1 MLPTDYMAE
10 ALALAAQGSGLTSP
24 NPTVGAVI
32 VKDGAVVGRG
42 FHTYASLKHAEIVA
56 LEQAGERAKGAT
68 VYVTLEPCSI
78 TGRTPPCTDALI
90 AAGVSRVV
98 AGMVDPNPK
107 VAGQGIALLR
117 NAGILVE
124 MAESAS
130 ATAARLNEAY
140 IHYMRTGRPLVMVK
154 AAVTLD
160 GKISA
165 PDDNSGW
172 ITSEKA
178 RAHVQSLRH
187 SYDAILTGIGTVL
200 ADDCLLSDRSG
211 FPRSRPLLRI
221 VLDSQARMPVDSKMV
236 RSVHNG
242 DVLVVTTSA
251 APEERRAAL
260 EAAGAQVA
268 VFDGLDGRTDLRQVI
283 AWLAERK
290 YLSLM
295 IEAGSRVNW
304 AVLESGTADKIYFYY
319 APKVLGGMQ
328 SLPVA
333 GGVGRRRRA
342 DAIRFRDVQLHR
354 ITDDEFAV
362 EAWLVK

>member
-10 ALALAAQGSGLTSP
+10 ALALAARGRGLTSP
-24 NPTVGAVI
+24 NPAVGAVI
-32 VKDGAVVGRG
+32 VKDGEVVGRG
-42 FHTYASLKHAEIVA
+42 FHLYANRKHAEIVA
-56 LEQAGERAKGAT
+56 LEEAGERAKGAT
-68 VYVTLEPCSI
+68 VYITLEPCSI
-78 TGRTPPCTDALI
+78 TGRTGPCTDALI

-98 AGMVDPNPK
+98 AAMVDPNPR

-117 NAGILVE
+117 DAGILVE

-130 ATAARLNEAY
+130 AAAARLNESY
-140 IHYMRTGRPLVMVK
+140 VYYMRTGRPLVMVK

-172 ITSEKA
+172 ITSEPA

-187 SYDAILTGIGTVL
+187 ASDAILTGIGTVL
-200 ADDCLLSDRSG
+200 ADDCLLTDRSG
-211 FPRSRPLLRI
+211 LERSRPLLRI
-221 VLDSQARMPVDSKMV
+221 VLDSQARLPVDSKMV
-236 RSVHNG
+236 RSAKD

-251 APEERRAAL
+251 SPEERRKAL
-260 EAAGAQVA
+260 ETAGAQVV
-268 VFDGLDGRTDLRQVI
+268 VFDGPDGRTDVRQLI
-283 AWLAERK
+283 GWLAERK

-295 IEAGSRVNW
+295 TEAGSRVNW
-304 AVLESGTADKIYFYY
+304 AVLESGVADKIYFYY